1 MTQEE
6 AFESIKHIPIGSKI
20 QLIKRNGQ
28 ITEVIL
34 ASHEVEETVEKNY
47 GRIVVPALPPA
58 LIVKGGSRFGN
69 FRVEVDDVIKIAWV
83 A

>member
-1 MTQEE
+1 MTQQE
-6 AFESIKHIPIGSKI
+6 ALESIKHIPIGSKI
-20 QLIKRNGQ
+20 QLVKNNGQ

-69 FRVEVDDVIKIAWV
+69 FRVEIDDVIKIAWIG
-83 A
+83 

>member
-1 MTQEE
+1 MTQQE
-6 AFESIKHIPIGSKI
+6 ALESIKNIPIGSKI
-20 QLIKRNGQ
+20 QLVKNNGQ

-69 FRVEVDDVIKIAWV
+69 FRVEIDDVIKIAWIG
-83 A
+83 